1 MKSFTL
7 KPLALGATVCALI
20 TLTGCQN
27 TKALD
32 EVRAT
37 ANKASQ
43 EATAAKASA
52 DAANTAATN
61 ANKAAANAQSIAD
74 KALNTANQALQA
86 GKNAQSSV
94 DATNVKLDRM
104 FKQSVSK

>member
-1 MKSFTL
+1 MKTSTL
-7 KPLALGATVCALI
+7 KPSLFGATLCALI

-43 EATAAKASA
+43 EAAAAKASA
-52 DAANTAATN
+52 DAANTSAAS
-61 ANKAAANAQSIAD
+61 ANKAANNAQATAD

-86 GKNAQSSV
+86 AKNAQSSV

>member
-1 MKSFTL
+1 MKTSTL
-7 KPLALGATVCALI
+7 KPSLLGTTVCALI

-43 EATAAKASA
+43 EAAAAKASA
-52 DAANTAATN
+52 DAANTSAAN
-61 ANKAAANAQSIAD
+61 ANKAANNAQATAD

-86 GKNAQSSV
+86 AKNAQSGV